1 LGCDFDLLVKTP
13 LDMENVAAAH
23 IEELEEGVVAIA
35 KPHGFKGIVL
45 VKGSKDKRVLAE
57 KVKANVPEAE
67 RIILAE
73 KCVSSKLED
82 IVQAALEV
90 AKNNLSPGDTF
101 AVRTV
106 RRGAQPYT
114 SVDVNV
120 KAGAAI
126 KEALNNPVDLEYPNK
141 VIAIEIVKDIAL
153 VGVIKEEELWR
164 KEKPGKYPVLPYLN
178 KIAVVQMPYLGP
190 LDAAKTMGV
199 RIGREV
205 QTFEVKELIIAFISK
220 VDAEQLN
227 AFLSGVFEG
236 IRSRY
241 EIQKRSYAR
250 KPQKAE
256 VYVQDLYQLVR
267 ERRGEPIIV
276 LEPEGDPITSVS
288 DRIADIFF
296 SKHERVNV
304 LIGSREGIPTGVYR
318 FANLVVDICPGVTIS
333 TDYAA
338 AAALIAISTVLEEKL
353 QEKAVKEVVFE

>member
-1 LGCDFDLLVKTP
+1 MDYVFDLLVKTP
-13 LDMENVAAAH
+13 LDMEDVAASH
-23 IEELEEGVVAIA
+23 IEELEEGVETIA

-45 VKGSKDKRVLAE
+45 IRGSKNKHVLAE
-57 KVKANVPEAE
+57 KIKINVPEAE
-67 RIILAE
+67 RVILAE
-73 KCVSSKLED
+73 KCVNSKLED

-90 AKNNLSPGDTF
+90 AKNNLSPNDTF

-126 KEALNNPVDLEYPNK
+126 KEALSNAVDLEYPSK
-141 VIAIEIVKDIAL
+141 VIAIEIIKDIAL
-153 VGVIKEEELWR
+153 IGVIKGEELWK

-178 KIAVVQMPYLGP
+178 KVAVIQMPYLGP

-205 QTFEVKELIIAFISK
+205 QTFEVKELVVAFTSRA
-220 VDAEQLN
+220 DAEQLN

-236 IRSRY
+236 VRSRY
-241 EIQKRSYAR
+241 EIQRRSYAR
-250 KPQKAE
+250 KPQKVE
-256 VYVQDLYQLVR
+256 IYVQDLYQLVR
-267 ERRGEPIIV
+267 ERRSEPIIV
-276 LEPEGDPITSVS
+276 LEPEGEPITSVS
-288 DRIADIFF
+288 DQIADIFF
-296 SKHERVNV
+296 SRHERVNM

-318 FANLVVDICPGVTIS
+318 FANLVIDVCPGVTIS

-338 AAALIAISTVLEEKL
+338 AAALIAISTVLEERL
-353 QEKAVKEVVFE
+353 QEKLVAKESFE